1 LSGTD
6 QSRPKHICVCIC
18 THKRPVLLGR
28 LLSKLD
34 DQQTEGLFDYSAVIV
49 DNDKSE
55 SARPVAEA
63 AARTSRF
70 CIGYHVEPEQNIA
83 RARNRAVENAKGDL
97 IAFID
102 DDEFPMNDWLLNLF
116 KARERFGADGI
127 LGPVRPH
134 FEDDCPAWIPQS
146 RLCERPS
153 HDTGTVMPASETRTG
168 NLLLKKEIFD
178 DPDNRFDPQFGRTG
192 GEDVWFFMK
201 ISAKGRVFVWC
212 EEAAVYETVPPERWK
227 ESFYFKRAV
236 RIGGLSGDEVRTKG
250 LPGPGLARVIAG
262 SCYYSIALPFALCCG
277 KPVFMRHLVKG
288 AYNVSFLLG
297 YFGHVSIRFRDD

>member
-1 LSGTD
+1 MSAP
-6 QSRPKHICVCIC
+6 QHICVCIC
-18 THKRPVLLGR
+18 THKRPALLSR
-28 LLSKLD
+28 LLTRLG

-55 SARPVAEA
+55 SARPVAESIG
-63 AARTSRF
+63 RTSKFR
-70 CIGYHVEPEQNIA
+70 IGYHVEPEQNIA
-83 RARNRAVENAKGDL
+83 RARNRAVENAQGDL

-102 DDEFPMNDWLLNLF
+102 DDEFPMNDWLLSLF

-153 HDTGTVMPASETRTG
+153 HETGTVMPASETRTG

-212 EEAAVYETVPPERWK
+212 EEAAVYETVPPDRWK

-262 SCYYSIALPFALCCG
+262 SCFYSISLPFALCCG
-277 KPVFMRHLVKG
+277 KPVFMRYLVKG

>member
-1 LSGTD
+1 M
-6 QSRPKHICVCIC
+6 
-18 THKRPVLLGR
+18 LLGR

>member
-1 LSGTD
+1 
-6 QSRPKHICVCIC
+6 
-18 THKRPVLLGR
+18 
-28 LLSKLD
+28 
-34 DQQTEGLFDYSAVIV
+34 
-49 DNDKSE
+49 
-55 SARPVAEA
+55 
-63 AARTSRF
+63 
-70 CIGYHVEPEQNIA
+70 
-83 RARNRAVENAKGDL
+83 
-97 IAFID
+97 
-102 DDEFPMNDWLLNLF
+102 
-116 KARERFGADGI
+116 
-127 LGPVRPH
+127 RPH

-153 HDTGTVMPASETRTG
+153 HATGTVMPASETRTG

-212 EEAAVYETVPPERWK
+212 EEAAVYETVPPDRWK

-262 SCYYSIALPFALCCG
+262 SCFYSITLPFALCCG
-277 KPVFMRHLVKG
+277 KPMFMRYLVKG
-288 AYNVSFLLG
+288 AYNV
-297 YFGHVSIRFRDD
+297 